1 MGQKFDRLHGRIS
14 GRTSQGETTV
24 VLGHGFGCDQTA
36 WAGLLPWF
44 ENRFRVVSFDFAG
57 CGPEGEKNYE
67 PQRHGSLFGHADDL
81 LEILDEVEA
90 GQCIYIGHS
99 VGCMIGAAAAV
110 ARHGIISKIAMI
122 AGSPC
127 YLNHENYQG
136 GFEQTE
142 LNGLYDGMATNFQ
155 AWAAGFVPMVVGV
168 PDHAVVDE
176 FSRMLFQMRPDIALA
191 MARMIFQS
199 DMRAIVPRLEC
210 PVHLL
215 QPRKDIAVPLP
226 VAKWLQSRIADATL
240 DITETEGH
248 VPHITAPTAILDVL
262 ERRLT
267 PLLAA
272 A

>member
-1 MGQKFDRLHGRIS
+1 MTKIFDRLHGRIS
-14 GRTSQGETTV
+14 GSGEITA

-44 ENRFRVVSFDFAG
+44 ERRFRVVTFDFAG
-57 CGPEGEKNYE
+57 CGPAGEENYE
-67 PQRHGSLFGHADDL
+67 PQRHASLFGHADDL
-81 LEILDEVEA
+81 LEILDDVGAERVL
-90 GQCIYIGHS
+90 YVGHS

-110 ARHGIISKIAMI
+110 ARHQAISKMIMI

-127 YLNHENYQG
+127 YLNHENYEG
-136 GFEQTE
+136 GFEQSD

-155 AWAAGFVPMVVGV
+155 AWAAGFVPLVVGV
-168 PDHAVVDE
+168 ADHEVVDA
-176 FSRMLFQMRPDIALA
+176 FCRMLFQMRPDIALA

-199 DMRAIVPRLEC
+199 DMRAILPRVEC
-210 PVHLL
+210 PVHIL
-215 QPRKDIAVPLP
+215 QPRKDIAVPMA
-226 VAKWLQSRIADATL
+226 VAKWMQSRLQEASL

-248 VPHITAPTAILDVL
+248 VPHITAPAAIIDVL